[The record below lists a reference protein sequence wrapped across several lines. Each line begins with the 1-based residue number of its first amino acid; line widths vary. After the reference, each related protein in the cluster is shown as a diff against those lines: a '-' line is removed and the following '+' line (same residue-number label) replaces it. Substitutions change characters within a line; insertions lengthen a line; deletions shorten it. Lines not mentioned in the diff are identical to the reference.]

1 VTAGGE
7 DGARLPRGALVRE
20 AGAEDLETILVH
32 RRRMFEDMGYGAAAG
47 LEAMVA
53 AARAPLRRWLEEG
66 VYRGWLVEREGAVVA
81 GGGILITAG
90 LPHAADPTTRRATI
104 LNVYTDPAH
113 RRQGLA
119 RVLMAA
125 MIRWC
130 REQGLPAVT
139 LDASADGRAL
149 YEAMGFGPTS
159 QMRLPLTPV
168 ARARR

>member
-1 VTAGGE
+1 VT
-7 DGARLPRGALVRE
+7 GALVRE
-20 AGAEDLETILVH
+20 ATVADLETILVH
-32 RRRMFEDMGYGAAAG
+32 RRRMFEDMGYGPEAG
-47 LEAMVA
+47 LEAMVE
-53 AARAPLRRWLEEG
+53 AAREPLGRWLEEDA
-66 VYRGWLVEREGAVVA
+66 YRGWLVERDGAVVA
-81 GGGILITAG
+81 GGGILITVG
-90 LPHAADPTTRRATI
+90 LPHAADHETRRATI

-125 MIRWC
+125 MIGWC
-130 REQGLPAVT
+130 REQGLSAVT

-159 QMRLPLTPV
+159 QMRLALTPV